1 MNMRQSR
8 LMRTGIILTAVLFF
22 ITAAGC
28 GDSQWVKK
36 GTSLFQKKKELAPRY
51 LDFEDILIPG
61 ELEVD
66 KKSVYQSPGFS
77 GGVLTLKGRV
87 DMISLVTFF
96 TANMPKDSWIVVSE
110 FKSPRT
116 KLLFQ
121 KDRKR
126 CVISISE
133 GILKTEVEV
142 WVAPTTE
149 EGVPDNGL
157 LR

>member
-1 MNMRQSR
+1 
-8 LMRTGIILTAVLFF
+8 
-22 ITAAGC
+22 
-28 GDSQWVKK
+28 
-36 GTSLFQKKKELAPRY
+36 
-51 LDFEDILIPG
+51 
-61 ELEVD
+61 
-66 KKSVYQSPGFS
+66 
-77 GGVLTLKGRV
+77 
-87 DMISLVTFF
+87 MISLVSFF

-121 KDRKR
+121 KDKKR

-149 EGVPDNGL
+149 EGSPDNGL

>member
-1 MNMRQSR
+1 MSQNKRMRIGV
-8 LMRTGIILTAVLFF
+8 MLTALCFLL
-22 ITAAGC
+22 TASGC
-28 GDSQWVKK
+28 ADSQLFKK
-36 GTSLFQKKKELAPRY
+36 VAAPFQKKKGPAPRY
-51 LDFEDILIPG
+51 LDFEDVLIPG

-66 KKSVYQSPGFS
+66 KKSVYQSPGFA

-87 DMISLVTFF
+87 DMISLVSFF
-96 TANMPKDSWIVVSE
+96 TANMPKDSWIIVSE

-133 GILKTEVEV
+133 GIWKTEVEV
-142 WVAPTTE
+142 WVAPMTE
-149 EGVPDNGL
+149 EGVSDSGL

>member
-1 MNMRQSR
+1 MNMRQSA
-8 LMRTGIILTAVLFF
+8 LMRMGIIMTSAVFS
-22 ITAAGC
+22 
-28 GDSQWVKK
+28 SQPRAVRIRNCLKEWQ
-36 GTSLFQKKKELAPRY
+36 LRFRKKKELAPRY
-51 LDFEDILIPG
+51 LDFEDVLIPG

-66 KKSVYQSPGFS
+66 KKSVYQSPGFA

-87 DMISLVTFF
+87 DMASLVSFF

-126 CVISISE
+126 CVIGISE
-133 GILKTEVEV
+133 GILKTEVEI
-142 WVAPTTE
+142 WVAPSAE
-149 EGVPDNGL
+149 DGVSGNGL

>member
-1 MNMRQSR
+1 MSQSR
-8 LMRTGIILTAVLFF
+8 WMRTGVSLTAVLFLL
-22 ITAAGC
+22 TAAGC
-28 GDSQWVKK
+28 ADSQWFKK
-36 GTSLFQKKKELAPRY
+36 GTSLFQKKKEPVPRY
-51 LDFEDILIPG
+51 LDFEDVLIPG

-66 KKSVYQSPGFS
+66 KKSVYQSPGFA

-87 DMISLVTFF
+87 EMISLVSFF

-121 KDRKR
+121 KDKKR

-142 WVAPTTE
+142 WVAPITE
-149 EGVPDNGL
+149 EGVSDNGL